1 MLKEGRLQY
10 GGGKTVLQEKHK
22 KITHARGRMMEA
34 AFYKRTD
41 YCNHEN
47 DSAGSSQQV

>member
-10 GGGKTVLQEKHK
+10 GRGKAILQEKHK
-22 KITHARGRMMEA
+22 KITHARGKMIEA
-34 AFYKRTD
+34 MLNKRTD
-41 YCNHEN
+41 YANHEN